1 MPSPRALLL
10 GPDRDRPRPD
20 PRLAAPPLCFALV
33 FAAYAVGVFEVAGG
47 VILLAGEA
55 TVVGLLAAA
64 ALAVR
69 RGGLVAS
76 WAVAVA
82 ALLGHRVDHYLLGLS
97 GRSLGERIAA
107 LLAVDGL
114 AVIGVAALAA
124 GTLGWAAGT
133 AGRLAVGRVR
143 GA

>member
-33 FAAYAVGVFEVAGG
+33 LAAYAIGVFEVAGG
-47 VILLAGEA
+47 VILLAGDA

-69 RGGLVAS
+69 RNGLVAS
-76 WAVAVA
+76 WAAAVA

-114 AVIGVAALAA
+114 AVIGAAALAA

-133 AGRLAVGRVR
+133 AGRLAVVRVR

>member
-1 MPSPRALLL
+1 MPTPRALLF
-10 GPDRDRPRPD
+10 GSDRDRPRPD

-33 FAAYAVGVFEVAGG
+33 FVAYAVGVFQVSGG
-47 VILLAGEA
+47 VIFLAGDA
-55 TVVGLLAAA
+55 TAVGLLAAA

-69 RGGLVAS
+69 RSGVIAS
-76 WAVAVA
+76 WAAAFA

-97 GRSLGERIAA
+97 GRSLGERVVA

-114 AVIGVAALAA
+114 TVIGAAALAA

-133 AGRLAVGRVR
+133 AGRLVVGRVR